1 MVKRYITNIYKVSY
15 NLTSLPQYIIIIN
28 KIKIILKKIIWEWK
42 VSMVRILN
50 DAIYD
55 EFMQLVENSN
65 EEIKLCVPFIKENIV
80 DDIFTYK
87 KPDVRIRM
95 ITNVKLMSFYKKVLD
110 INGLLKIISSNG
122 ILYNYPIL
130 HAKMYIFDDNK
141 LIISSAN
148 LTEAGLK
155 KNKEYGIITD
165 ERDLIKIANDDF
177 DNICNDEIT
186 GKVKKEHL
194 DEIQK
199 IIDSLPKETKIELP
213 KYEIENDE
221 IFSYSVIQSSS
232 NLSGWKKDIYDIIVK
247 FTDDHF
253 ALRDFDI
260 YLSALRN
267 MHPYNKHVEAK
278 VRQILQQLRDLGLIT
293 FEGNGKYMRLFK

>member
-1 MVKRYITNIYKVSY
+1 
-15 NLTSLPQYIIIIN
+15 
-28 KIKIILKKIIWEWK
+28 
-42 VSMVRILN
+42 MVRILN

-65 EEIKLCVPFIKENIV
+65 EEIKLCAPFIKENIV

-87 KPDVRIRM
+87 KPDVRIRT
-95 ITNVKLMSFYKKVLD
+95 ITNIKLMSFYKKVLD

-122 ILYNYPIL
+122 ILYNYPTL

-165 ERDLIKIANDDF
+165 ERGLIKIANDDF
-177 DNICNDEIT
+177 DSICNDEIT

-199 IIDSLPKETKIELP
+199 IIDSLPKETRIELP

-267 MHPYNKHVEAK
+267 QHPYNKHVEAK
-278 VRQILQQLRDLGLIT
+278 VRQILQQLRDLGLVK